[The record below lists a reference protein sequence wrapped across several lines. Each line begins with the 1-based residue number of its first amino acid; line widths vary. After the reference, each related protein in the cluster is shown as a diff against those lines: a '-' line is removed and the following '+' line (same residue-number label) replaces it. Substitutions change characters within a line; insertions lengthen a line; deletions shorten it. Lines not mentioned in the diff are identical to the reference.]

1 MKKNWQSI
9 LTVIMAILLIVCLIQ
24 INSLTDRVNQLNTN
38 FTSQI
43 NIVRD
48 SINNISRSVNDSLEQ
63 QASILSDAVWEYGKI
78 DLEKRTA
85 EVEVTITP
93 KEYDTNTHAYVS
105 VGTQSFPLTLNNGSF
120 VGTLELPLFQ
130 ETYLDKVRF
139 VEGNDTRTEK
149 LDWYFAPMDEA
160 LPSIYADLSFNY
172 SQTTVKDG
180 KCQVNLNGDLNVNID
195 GANGVQIENIV
206 LAVSDGKNDIMRKD
220 ITNEVSSDRDG
231 SMTPEAALSMA
242 SGESRY
248 FYYSVNENLTLE
260 SNNKYTVY
268 CELIDANGLCYRSE
282 LLELNVDDKSASLGD
297 VTDCGSRA
305 SVYDSKGNLLYKEQ

>member
-9 LTVIMAILLIVCLIQ
+9 LNVIMAILLVVCLVQ
-24 INSLTDRVNQLNTN
+24 INTLTERVNQLNTN
-38 FTSQI
+38 LNSQI
-43 NIVRD
+43 SIVRE
-48 SINNISRSVNDSLEQ
+48 SINSISWNVKDSLEQ
-63 QASILSDAVWEYGKI
+63 QASILSDAAWKYGKF

-105 VGTQSFPLTLNNGSF
+105 AGTQSFPLTLNNGSF
-120 VGTLELPLFQ
+120 VGTLELPMFQ

-149 LDWYFAPMDEA
+149 LDWCFAPMNEA
-160 LPSIYADLSFNY
+160 LPSVYADLSFRY
-172 SQTTVKDG
+172 SQATVKDG
-180 KCQVNLNGDLNVNID
+180 KCPVNLNGDLNINID
-195 GANGVQIENIV
+195 GANGVEIKNIV

-297 VTDCGSRA
+297 ITDCGSRA

>member
-1 MKKNWQSI
+1 MKKNWQNI
-9 LTVIMAILLIVCLIQ
+9 LMIIMAILLIVCLIQ

-48 SINNISRSVNDSLEQ
+48 SINSISRSVNDSLEK

-105 VGTQSFPLTLNNGSF
+105 AGTQSFPLTLNNGSF
-120 VGTLELPLFQ
+120 VGTLELPMFQ

-149 LDWYFAPMDEA
+149 LDWCFAPMNEA
-160 LPSIYADLSFNY
+160 LPSIYADLSFSY
-172 SQTTVKDG
+172 SQATVKDG
-180 KCQVNLNGDLNVNID
+180 KCPVNLNGDLNVNID

-206 LAVSDGKNDIMRKD
+206 LAVSDGKNDIMRND

-248 FYYSVNENLTLE
+248 FYYSVNEDLTLE

>member
-9 LTVIMAILLIVCLIQ
+9 LNVIMAILLVVCLVQ
-24 INSLTDRVNQLNTN
+24 INTLTERVNQLNTN
-38 FTSQI
+38 LNSQI
-43 NIVRD
+43 SIVRE
-48 SINNISRSVNDSLEQ
+48 SINSISWNVKDSLEQ
-63 QASILSDAVWEYGKI
+63 QASILSDAAWKYGKF

-105 VGTQSFPLTLNNGSF
+105 AGTQSFPLTLNNGSF
-120 VGTLELPLFQ
+120 VGTLELPMFQ

-149 LDWYFAPMDEA
+149 LDWCFAPMNEA
-160 LPSIYADLSFNY
+160 LPSIYADLSFSY
-172 SQTTVKDG
+172 RQATVKDG
-180 KCQVNLNGDLNVNID
+180 KCPINLNGDLNVNID
-195 GANGVQIENIV
+195 GANGVEIENIV

-231 SMTPEAALSMA
+231 SMTPEAALSMT

-248 FYYSVNENLTLE
+248 FYYSVNEDLTLE

-268 CELIDANGLCYRSE
+268 CELIDANELCAVS
-282 LLELNVDDKSASLGD
+282 
-297 VTDCGSRA
+297 C
-305 SVYDSKGNLLYKEQ
+305 

>member
-9 LTVIMAILLIVCLIQ
+9 LNVIMAILLVVCLVQ
-24 INSLTDRVNQLNTN
+24 INSLTERVNQLNTN
-38 FTSQI
+38 LNSQI
-43 NIVRD
+43 SIVRE
-48 SINNISRSVNDSLEQ
+48 SINSISWNVKDSLEQ
-63 QASILSDAVWEYGKI
+63 QASILSDAAWEYGKFDI
-78 DLEKRTA
+78 EKRTA

-105 VGTQSFPLTLNNGSF
+105 AGTRSFPLELKNGSF
-120 VGTLELPLFQ
+120 VGVLELPMFQ

-149 LDWYFAPMDEA
+149 LDWCFAPMNEA
-160 LPSIYADLSFNY
+160 LPSVYADLSLRY
-172 SQTTVKDG
+172 SQATVKDG
-180 KCQVNLNGDLNVNID
+180 KCPVNLNGDLNINID
-195 GANGVQIENIV
+195 GANGVEIKSIV
-206 LAVSDGKNDIMRKD
+206 LTVSDGKNDIMRKD

-248 FYYSVNENLTLE
+248 FYYSVNEDLALE

-268 CELIDANGLCYRSE
+268 CELIDANELCYRSE